1 MAFFCVLRYRKIRQI
16 SAQENGGAAQEN
28 FAFHQSKWY
37 TRAIKKQHTT
47 GMEMKKICTILAM
60 MALLLLTSTFVPD
73 DSQARVGGGRSFGSR
88 SSRSYSSPSRPA
100 SAPSPSRQQTA
111 APQTTPSPA
120 PTGGGFFRSLAGG
133 VAGGLLGGMLFSAL
147 GGGGWGSGGGS
158 GLLGILLMAGLGY
171 LIFRLL
177 QNRNKKRQEQPQQD
191 GFQPSDYAQ
200 EHNSVQRYS
209 GETDLAAGLASLGQT
224 DPAFDEKRFNEQA
237 MDIFFKIQGAWMHR
251 DLTPIAGILTE
262 EMRKIIQEDVDRLL
276 RDKQINR
283 LENIAVRTVEIT
295 EAWQEPG
302 QDYITARIHANLL
315 DYTVSDTNDHI
326 SGSTTEPVK
335 FEEFW
340 TFARPAGNNPWR
352 LSAIHQS

>member
-1 MAFFCVLRYRKIRQI
+1 
-16 SAQENGGAAQEN
+16 
-28 FAFHQSKWY
+28 
-37 TRAIKKQHTT
+37 
-47 GMEMKKICTILAM
+47 MKKICTILAM
-60 MALLLLTSTFVPD
+60 MALLLLTSTFVPN

-88 SSRSYSSPSRPA
+88 SSRSYSPPTRPA
-100 SAPSPSRQQTA
+100 STPIPSRQQTVA
-111 APQTTPSPA
+111 PSPA
-120 PTGGGFFRSLAGG
+120 PAGGGFLRSLAGG

-147 GGGGWGSGGGS
+147 GFGGGGWGSGGGS
-158 GLLGILLMAGLGY
+158 GLLGILLIAGLGY

-191 GFQPSDYAQ
+191 GFQSSGYAQ
-200 EHNSVQRYS
+200 EHNAGQLYPQ
-209 GETDLAAGLASLGQT
+209 EDLATGLASIRQA
-224 DPAFDEKRFNEQA
+224 DPAFNENRFNEQA

-251 DLTPIAGILTE
+251 DLTPVAGILTE
-262 EMRKIIQEDVDRLL
+262 EMRKIIQEDVARLL

-315 DYTVSDTNDHI
+315 DYTVSDANDHL

-340 TFARPAGNNPWR
+340 TFTRPAGNNPWR

>member
-1 MAFFCVLRYRKIRQI
+1 
-16 SAQENGGAAQEN
+16 
-28 FAFHQSKWY
+28 
-37 TRAIKKQHTT
+37 
-47 GMEMKKICTILAM
+47 MEMKKTGTILAM
-60 MALLLLTSTFVPD
+60 MALLLLAGTFVTN

-88 SSRSYSSPSRPA
+88 SSRSYSPPSRTY
-100 SAPSPSRQQTA
+100 STPSPSRQQPA
-111 APQTTPSPA
+111 APQPAASPPPA
-120 PTGGGFFRSLAGG
+120 GGGFWRSMAGG

-147 GGGGWGSGGGS
+147 GFGGGWGGGGGS
-158 GLLGILLMAGLGY
+158 GLLGIILMAGLGY

-177 QNRNKKRQEQPQQD
+177 QGRSRKKQERL
-191 GFQPSDYAQ
+191 QPSDYGQQYNAGQ
-200 EHNSVQRYS
+200 TSP
-209 GETDLAAGLASLGQT
+209 GETDLATGLASIRQA
-224 DPAFDEKRFNEQA
+224 DPAFDEHRFNDQA
-237 MDIFFKIQGAWMHR
+237 MDVFFKIQAAWMHR
-251 DLTPIAGILTE
+251 DLTQVAGLLTE
-262 EMRKIIQEDVDRLL
+262 EVRKILQEDVARLL

-340 TFARPAGNNPWR
+340 TFTRPAGNNPWR
-352 LSAIHQS
+352 LSAIHQMESSAV